1 MTSELKEMSE
11 RAKLSQGDLLSL
23 AREIAQDAKLR
34 CIEDLTSWQYCQLLE
49 LVCFLAQPLTVR
61 LPEDFAAQ
69 YCAAA

>member
-34 CIEDLTSWQYCQLLE
+34 CIEDLTNWQYCQLLE
-49 LVCFLAQPLTVR
+49 LVCFLAQPITIR
-61 LPEDFAAQ
+61 LPDGFAQ
-69 YCAAA
+69 YCAVA